1 MQSNHIDDLMQLKEL
16 YEKGIISKDE
26 LTAAKA
32 KIFAKEDI
40 NSPNTKPIQNKNLIK
55 ILLFT
60 VVIALLIGAI
70 VLLIRSNRNPAD
82 PDPVE
87 EIEVQ
92 TETVQEE
99 IVPEDVIPFNLV
111 SEKPSFNGG
120 DFQTF
125 SKWVN
130 SNLNYPE
137 SERIAGVSGKVV
149 LSFIIDKDGYVRN
162 VKVVRDLDPVLDN
175 EAVRVIKSSPK
186 WQPAK
191 NNGKNVAVKV
201 TFPII
206 IQQ

>member
-1 MQSNHIDDLMQLKEL
+1 MQLKEL

-40 NSPNTKPIQNKNLIK
+40 QSPNTKPTQNKNLIR
-55 ILLFT
+55 IIVFT

-99 IVPEDVIPFNLV
+99 IVPEDVIPFNHLILCHPLLPPPIF
-111 SEKPSFNGG
+111 PSIRI
-120 DFQTF
+120 F
-125 SKWVN
+125 SN
-130 SNLNYPE
+130 E
-137 SERIAGVSGKVV
+137 SALHIR
-149 LSFIIDKDGYVRN
+149 
-162 VKVVRDLDPVLDN
+162 
-175 EAVRVIKSSPK
+175 
-186 WQPAK
+186 
-191 NNGKNVAVKV
+191 
-201 TFPII
+201 
-206 IQQ
+206 